1 MQIVKLEG
9 RSAVVE
15 INESELLVLHASLN
29 EVCNGID
36 VQAFDTRIGSSKEFA
51 KVLLEKTNEILDEL
65 NQLKTIK

>member
-36 VQAFDTRIGSSKEFA
+36 VQAFDTRIGSSKESVA
-51 KVLLEKTNEILDEL
+51 DLLVEIGGIMD
-65 NQLKTIK
+65 QIIV

>member
-36 VQAFDTRIGSSKEFA
+36 VQAFDTRIGSSKEFVA
-51 KVLLEKTNEILDEL
+51 DLLVEIGGIMD
-65 NQLKTIK
+65 QIIV